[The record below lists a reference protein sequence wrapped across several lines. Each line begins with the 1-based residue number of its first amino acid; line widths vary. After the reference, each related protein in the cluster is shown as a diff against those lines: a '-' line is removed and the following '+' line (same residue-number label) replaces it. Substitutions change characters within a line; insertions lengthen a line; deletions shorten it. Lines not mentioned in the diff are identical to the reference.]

1 MGGRSRPGDI
11 IARPMAHWHQ
21 LTEFVVR
28 LPHRAGE
35 LARLSAQLRAANFD
49 VLSYFGPTEG
59 KSADGFHIVPKD
71 AESFREFAAKHGLG
85 TWEEPCFHLT
95 AKHRGGDL
103 VATLDSIAQ
112 EGINIQFVNACEANG
127 QFGILIWVDDNDIDR
142 LAKLLSLH

>member
-1 MGGRSRPGDI
+1 
-11 IARPMAHWHQ
+11 MAQWKQ

-28 LPHRAGE
+28 LPHRTGE
-35 LARLSAQLRAANFD
+35 LARLSAQLRAASVETIAF
-49 VLSYFGPTEG
+49 FGPSEG
-59 KSADGFHIVPKD
+59 KAADGFHLIPGDSEK
-71 AESFREFAAKHGLG
+71 FRAFASETGLE

-127 QFGILIWVDDNDIDR
+127 QFGILIWVDDNDVDR